1 MHSNKESFGFGQGPQ
16 NFDNV
21 SKGDYD
27 DDDDEEEED
36 YSDVDDEDEE
46 QTHDKTSRFRNMAAL
61 FVVAK
66 GTLGDLIA
74 PE

>member
-36 YSDVDDEDEE
+36 YSGVDR
-46 QTHDKTSRFRNMAAL
+46 QLVRMGYRL
-61 FVVAK
+61 LVRGCK
-66 GTLGDLIA
+66 GL
-74 PE
+74 

>member
-1 MHSNKESFGFGQGPQ
+1 MCLKS
-16 NFDNV
+16 
-21 SKGDYD
+21 D
-27 DDDDEEEED
+27 DDHGEEED
-36 YSDVDDEDEE
+36 YDDVSDDDEE